1 MGGETFSVGD
11 FFFWG
16 GDFFWVKFWRNLFR
30 LEGGVRFFCLVVFG
44 RVLLW
49 FYGFFCRVLEGL
61 EWCYRILEW
70 FGLSW
75 VLFCWV
81 VLFFKGTYRLPGGSD
96 WLVGWLV
103 GFEEVPSKV

>member
-1 MGGETFSVGD
+1 MGEILGEIFSGWKGGEIFLFGG
-11 FFFWG
+11 FWAG
-16 GDFFWVKFWRNLFR
+16 FIVVLWV
-30 LEGGVRFFCLVVFG
+30 
-44 RVLLW
+44 
-49 FYGFFCRVLEGL
+49 FCRVLEGL

-103 GFEEVPSKV
+103 GWWVLKKYLLRFEAKAPGSAKNSRKCVV